1 MGIRKKLGKDFR
13 KSIFALE
20 QKLFKRYRELITA
33 SCVVICVLLLRY
45 LGLFQPLEWAALDQ
59 FFQWRSVETSSERI
73 TIVAI
78 DEDSLNSLESWPISD
93 KKVAEL
99 LQKISSYQPSAIG
112 LHIYR
117 NRPVEP
123 GSKKLKEVIDSTPN
137 LTGIESLSDKKK
149 NDTGV
154 QSLLSQKGQIGL
166 NTVIV
171 DADGTVRRGLLYAQ
185 KKKGMPLLESFALK
199 LAITYLD
206 TKEIEPKKAENSD
219 YLQLDK
225 TIFTRFK
232 KYDGGYIDA
241 DDGGYQF
248 LSSFPKPACKREGRE
263 ECYGFRTV
271 SLKEVLDGNNEKQYE
286 DLFKNRIVL
295 IGSTAPSLQDLKL
308 IPYSRKFNLQL
319 IPYSSKSK
327 SAKFKPISGIELQA
341 YFIDEIIAASLQERQ
356 LLRVWSEPIECLW
369 IAIWAYIGAIT
380 RWRIRSS
387 FKNLLLILILTFI
400 LIASTNLLFLAGWWV
415 PLIPTLITYI
425 GSVIFVTSQ
434 IAHMQEEL
442 KRSKEFLQQ
451 VINTVPDPI
460 FVKNEKHQWIVL
472 NDAYC
477 SLTGFT
483 KSELIDKLDYDFF
496 PKHEADAFIKNDEHV
511 FKTRNFLEKEEELT
525 DKSHNLHLIATKR
538 SLHKDGA
545 GNLFLVGV
553 IRDITERK
561 RIEAELQR
569 SNDELKNQE
578 DHFRYIAYHDALTG
592 LPNRKAFAEELRQSL
607 YWTKNSSY
615 LLALLFVDL
624 DGFKQINDSL
634 GHNMGD
640 LLLMTVAQRLN
651 NCLRGSDTVSRL
663 GGDEFI
669 IILRRI
675 PNPEVAGK
683 IADKILKSI
692 MEPVALEG
700 HNAKVSASIGIS
712 IYPDNAHNCETLVEQ
727 ADIAMYRAKRLG
739 KNRYKFAE

>member
-1 MGIRKKLGKDFR
+1 MGIGKKLGKDLR
-13 KSIFALE
+13 KSIFALQ
-20 QKLFKRYRELITA
+20 QKLFKRHRELITA
-33 SCVVICVLLLRY
+33 SCVVICVFLLRY

-59 FFQWRSVETSSERI
+59 FFQLRPVETSPARI

-78 DEDSLNSLESWPISD
+78 DEDSLNSLPSWPISD
-93 KKVAEL
+93 EKVAEL
-99 LQKISSYQPSAIG
+99 LQKINSYQPRAIG
-112 LHIYR
+112 LNIYR
-117 NRPVEP
+117 NIPIEP
-123 GSKKLKEVIDSTPN
+123 GSKKLEAVIKSIPN
-137 LTGIESLSDKKK
+137 LTGIKLISGYKKSG
-149 NDTGV
+149 TTV
-154 QSLLSQKGQIGL
+154 ESLLSQKKQIGL

-171 DADGTVRRGLLYAQ
+171 DADGKVRRGLLYANVNQ
-185 KKKGMPLLESFALK
+185 KSKPLQSFALK
-199 LAITYLD
+199 LAQTYLQS
-206 TKEIEPKKAENSD
+206 EGIEPKRAENSY
-219 YLQLDK
+219 YLQLGK
-225 TIFTRFK
+225 AKFIQFK
-232 KYDGGYIDA
+232 KYDGGYINA

-248 LSSFPKPACKREGRE
+248 LSNFGRPACKKD
-263 ECYGFRTV
+263 CSQKSYGFRTV
-271 SLKEVLDGNNEKQYE
+271 SLKKVLEGKNAKLYE
-286 DLFKNRIVL
+286 DLFKDRIVL
-295 IGSTAPSLQDLKL
+295 IGSTAPSLQDWKL
-308 IPYSRKFNLQL
+308 T
-319 IPYSSKSK
+319 PYSSKF
-327 SAKFKPISGIELQA
+327 KFMKTEVKPIPGIELQA

-369 IAIWAYIGAIT
+369 IALWAYIGAIT

-387 FKNLLLILILTFI
+387 VQNLFLTLVLTFI
-400 LIASTNLLFLAGWWV
+400 LVINAYLLFLAGWWI

-425 GSVIFVTSQ
+425 GSVIFITSQ

-442 KRSKEFLQQ
+442 KRSKEFLKQ

-477 SLTGFT
+477 RLTGFA
-483 KSELIDKLDYDFF
+483 KNELIDKLDYDFF
-496 PKHEADAFIKNDEHV
+496 PKHEADAFIKNDEYV
-511 FKTRNFLEKEEELT
+511 FKTHNFLEKEEELT
-525 DKSHNLHLIATKR
+525 DKNHKLHLIATKR
-538 SLHKDGA
+538 SLHKDAA

-569 SNDELKNQE
+569 SNNELKLQE
-578 DHFRYIAYHDALTG
+578 DHLRYIAYHDALTG

-663 GGDEFI
+663 GGDEFT

-675 PNPEVAGK
+675 PKPEVAAK
-683 IADKILKSI
+683 IAEKILRSI
-692 MEPVALEG
+692 MEPISLEG
-700 HNAKVSASIGIS
+700 HNAEVSASIGIS
-712 IYPDNAHNCETLVEQ
+712 IYPNNAHNCEALIEQ
-727 ADIAMYRAKRLG
+727 ADSAMYRAKRLG
-739 KNRYKFAE
+739 KNRYEFAK

>member
-1 MGIRKKLGKDFR
+1 MGIGKKLGKDFQ
-13 KSIFALE
+13 KSIIALE
-20 QKLFKRYRELITA
+20 QKLSRRYREIITA
-33 SCVVICVLLLRY
+33 SSVVICVLLLRY

-59 FFQWRSVETSSERI
+59 FFQWRSVEASSERI

-78 DEDSLNSLESWPISD
+78 DENSLNSLESWPISD
-93 KKVAEL
+93 EKIAEL
-99 LQKISSYQPSAIG
+99 LQKISSYQPRAIG

-117 NRPVEP
+117 NLPVEP
-123 GSKKLKEVIDSTPN
+123 GSEKLKEVIESMPN
-137 LTGIESLSDKKK
+137 LTGIESLSNSKK
-149 NDTGV
+149 NV
-154 QSLLSQKGQIGL
+154 NSIQSRLSQKGQIGL

-171 DADGTVRRGLLYAQ
+171 DADGIVRRGLLYAQ
-185 KKKGMPLLESFALK
+185 KKKGMPLVESFALK
-199 LAITYLD
+199 VAITYL
-206 TKEIEPKKAENSD
+206 KSERIEPKEAANPD
-219 YLQLDK
+219 YLQLDQ

-248 LSSFPKPACKREGRE
+248 LSNFPKPACKTEGSK
-263 ECYGFRTV
+263 ECYSFPTV
-271 SLKEVLDGNNEKQYE
+271 GLKEVLDGNSGKQYE
-286 DLFKNRIVL
+286 DLFKDRIVL

-308 IPYSRKFNLQL
+308 IPYSRK
-319 IPYSSKSK
+319 SKN
-327 SAKFKPISGIELQA
+327 AVFKPVAGIELQA
-341 YFIDEIIAASLQERQ
+341 YFIHEIIAASLQERP
-356 LLRVWSEPIECLW
+356 LLKVWSEPVECLW

-380 RWRIRSS
+380 RWRIKSS
-387 FKNLLLILILTFI
+387 VKNLFLILILIFI
-400 LIASTNLLFLAGWWV
+400 LITSTNLLFLAGWWV
-415 PLIPTLITYI
+415 PLIPALITYV
-425 GSVIFVTSQ
+425 GSVIFITSQ

-442 KRSKEFLQQ
+442 KRSKEFLQE

-477 SLTGFT
+477 NLTGFT
-483 KSELIDKLDYDFF
+483 KNELIDKLDYDFF
-496 PKHEADAFIKNDEHV
+496 PKHEADAFIKNDEYV
-511 FKTRNFLEKEEELT
+511 FKTHDFLEKEEELT
-525 DKSHNLHLIATKR
+525 DKNHNLHLIATKR

-561 RIEAELQR
+561 RIEAELER
-569 SNDELKNQE
+569 SNNELKIQE
-578 DHFRYIAYHDALTG
+578 DHLRYIAYHDALTG
-592 LPNRKAFAEELRQSL
+592 LPNRKAFAEELHQSL

-675 PNPEVAGK
+675 PKPEVAAK
-683 IADKILKSI
+683 IADKILRSI
-692 MEPVALEG
+692 MEPIALEG
-700 HNAKVSASIGIS
+700 HNAEVSASIGIS
-712 IYPDNAHNCETLVEQ
+712 IYPDDAHNCETLVEQ
-727 ADIAMYRAKRLG
+727 ADNAMYRAKRLG
-739 KNRYKFAE
+739 KNRYEFAK